1 MCCCRYHPQAEPQ
14 YSILK
19 TPLSKKLAQDVQ
31 VFIQNFNS
39 IPAFTANHTMTLFQ
53 QTTSGA

>member
-1 MCCCRYHPQAEPQ
+1 VCRYHPQAEPQ

-31 VFIQNFNS
+31 VFIHNFNS